1 MISNNWNIKKISD
14 YAWKENDKYLIKKY
28 FSIPMNSRLPLKID
42 LFYFK
47 SDNKKKLMLNLKI
60 DQKKKLKKL
69 KKLKKK
75 IK

>member
-1 MISNNWNIKKISD
+1 
-14 YAWKENDKYLIKKY
+14 
-28 FSIPMNSRLPLKID
+28 MNSRLPLKID

-75 IK
+75 KKINKIKNSYFISQKYYNLIFLNSK

>member
-1 MISNNWNIKKISD
+1 
-14 YAWKENDKYLIKKY
+14 
-28 FSIPMNSRLPLKID
+28 MNSRLPLKID

-69 KKLKKK
+69 KKKNKINK
-75 IK
+75 IKNSYFISQKYYNFIFLNSK